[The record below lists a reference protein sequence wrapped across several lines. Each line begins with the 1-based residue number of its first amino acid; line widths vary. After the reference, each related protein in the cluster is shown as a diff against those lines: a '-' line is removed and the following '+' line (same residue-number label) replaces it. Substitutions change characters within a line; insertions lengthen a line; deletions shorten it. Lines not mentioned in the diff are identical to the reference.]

1 MMDRYRY
8 TFEYKDGSGGK
19 FIYSSL
25 RDHDKVAEVNKI
37 SLEEMEIIHVRDNI
51 KGVTIFD
58 PFKGIYNDHK

>member
-1 MMDRYRY
+1 MMDRYRF

-25 RDHDKVAEVNKI
+25 RDHDKVAELNKI
-37 SLEEMEIIHVRDNI
+37 SLEEMEVIHVRDNV

>member
-1 MMDRYRY
+1 MMDRYRF
-8 TFEYKDGSGGK
+8 TFEYKDGSGEK

-25 RDHDKVAEVNKI
+25 RDHDKVAELNKI
-37 SLEEMEIIHVRDNI
+37 SLEEMEVIHVRDNV

>member
-1 MMDRYRY
+1 MMSRYRY

-25 RDHDKVAEVNKI
+25 RDHDKVAELNKI
-37 SLEEMEIIHVRDNI
+37 SLEEMEVIHVRDNV